1 MVKKRPVAKRHR
13 HRKHVGHHL
22 LGTYGTIAI
31 AVVSVGALLGSAFL
45 SSTYLGSG
53 SMAAVISST
62 LVDLT
67 NTDRAS
73 QNLGTLTVNPE
84 LTAAAQAKAD
94 DMAAKGYFAH
104 TSPDGK
110 TSWYWFKEA
119 GYSFTYAGENLAV
132 DFTDSDAVENAWMNS
147 PTHRANILNGHYTEI
162 GIASAEGTYEG
173 HHTIFVVQMFG
184 APAHASTGT
193 VVAENP
199 TAPATETAIAKTEST
214 PAPTAAQK
222 PEEKPITIVPAS
234 TTASATPTVAG
245 AESSPPA
252 PSTPTS
258 PSFLLMLAAAPVATL
273 RDLYLIVGAIVLVA
287 LVSITGLEFKKHHM
301 RYVFATAFLFVLMAG
316 LYLAA
321 DHLVFGGA
329 RLTAAAASSVE

>member
-1 MVKKRPVAKRHR
+1 MAAKRR
-13 HRKHVGHHL
+13 VSRTKKHRKHVGHHL

-62 LVDLT
+62 LVSLT
-67 NTDRAS
+67 NTDRAT

-94 DMAAKGYFAH
+94 DMAAKSYFAH

-132 DFTDSDAVENAWMNS
+132 DFSDSDAVENAWMNS

-184 APAHASTGT
+184 APAHASTGS

-199 TAPATETAIAKTEST
+199 SAPATETAVAKTEPAPVTKT
-214 PAPTAAQK
+214 PAP
-222 PEEKPITIVPAS
+222 KPITIVPAS
-234 TTASATPTVAG
+234 TTATATPTVAG

-252 PSTPTS
+252 PAAPASS
-258 PSFLLMLAAAPVATL
+258 PFLLMLAAAPVATL

-301 RYVFATAFLFVLMAG
+301 RYVFATAFLFVLMAS